1 MLIYVYVCLSTTG
14 KEFLL
19 RQGRTIA
26 IRHCA
31 SPTAL
36 AIAIQTYMVIS
47 RVILHKLNI
56 KTHSVMFN
64 KH

>member
-1 MLIYVYVCLSTTG
+1 MYMYVCRPREN
-14 KEFLL
+14 EFLL
-19 RQGRTIA
+19 RQGRTFA
-26 IRHCA
+26 ICHCT

-36 AIAIQTYMVIS
+36 AIAIQTYVVIS

-56 KTHSVMFN
+56 KTHSIMFN